1 METTSAPSRRF
12 RRFLRSAPV
21 RLILELAAIVGLTI
35 GLHVATT
42 AIVDGLGIA
51 GAYFE
56 VFLVL
61 AVPVLVVAYRFLVR
75 GLERREVTELGRSAA
90 ARELGAG
97 LAVGFALFATTIG
110 VIALLGG
117 YSIVGR
123 NPIAAVASPL
133 GSAAAAAFTEELVAR
148 CVLFRIVEEWLG
160 TWAAIVISSALF
172 GLAHAG
178 NPHAT
183 VWSTAAIA
191 LEAGTMLAAAYIRTR
206 RLWFPMG
213 VHAAWNFTQGGI
225 FGVAVSGNASDG
237 LLHGN
242 LHGPAWL
249 TGGEFGAEASAVA
262 VVVCCVCAALLLADS
277 IRAGRG
283 IAPSWVRRSRAAHG
297 GAAS

>member
-1 METTSAPSRRF
+1 METTTAPSPRYL
-12 RRFLRSAPV
+12 RFLRSAPV
-21 RLILELAAIVGLTI
+21 RLIVELAAIVGLTI
-35 GLHVATT
+35 GLHLATS
-42 AIVDGLGIA
+42 AIVDGLGIPS
-51 GAYFE
+51 AYFG

-61 AVPVLVVAYRFLVR
+61 AVPVLVVAYRFLV
-75 GLERREVTELGRSAA
+75 GKLERRDVTELGRPAA

-97 LAVGFALFATTIG
+97 LAVGLALFATTIG

-123 NPIAAVASPL
+123 NPIAAVVSPL
-133 GSAAAAAFTEELVAR
+133 GAAAAAAFTEELVAR

-178 NPHAT
+178 NAHAT

-206 RLWFPMG
+206 RLWFCMG

-225 FGVAVSGNASDG
+225 FGVAVSGGTSEG
-237 LLHGN
+237 LLQGN

-262 VVVCCVCAALLLADS
+262 VVVCFACAALLLADS

-283 IAPSWVRRSRAAHG
+283 VAPSWVRRARAARV
-297 GAAS
+297 ASA